1 MEVKIK
7 KLRPEAII
15 PKYAL
20 DGDAGLDLT
29 NIGYIIEDTMITY
42 STGLAIEIP
51 KGYVGLIF
59 PRSSICKKDLMLT
72 NSVGVVDEN
81 FRGEIKFKFKSTING
96 VSSNIYNYGDR
107 IGQLI
112 IMPYPKIEFK
122 EVEKLSDSNRGTGSF
137 GSTGT

>member
-7 KLRPEAII
+7 KLYPEAII

-29 NIGYIIEDTMITY
+29 NIGYIVEDSMITY

-59 PRSSICKKDLMLT
+59 PRSSICKKDLMLS
-72 NSVGVVDEN
+72 NSVGVLDSN
-81 FRGEIKFKFKSTING
+81 YRGEITFKFRKGDNTN
-96 VSSNIYNYGDR
+96 YYYYGDR

-122 EVEKLSDSNRGTGSF
+122 EVEELSDSNRGTGSF